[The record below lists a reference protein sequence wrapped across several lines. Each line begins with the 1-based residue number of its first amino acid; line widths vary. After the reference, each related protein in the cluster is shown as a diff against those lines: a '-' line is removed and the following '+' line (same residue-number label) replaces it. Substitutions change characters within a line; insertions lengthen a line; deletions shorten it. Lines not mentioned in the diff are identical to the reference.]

1 MIKFFFDAMY
11 YQFFIYNR
19 DKFKLEDPHERTVL
33 LFCGILFLP
42 IIALIYPLIKENFN
56 YDLPFIFFVPIFC
69 ILYYLLNRY
78 YVRKGKGIEII
89 REKPLLFK
97 SQRLSSIISWMVY
110 PFLAVL
116 LYFMITQ
123 KANVYRSLSLGWF
136 THF

>member
-19 DKFKLEDPHERTVL
+19 DKFKLEDPHERTIL

-69 ILYYLLNRY
+69 ILYYLLNKY

-116 LYFMITQ
+116 LYFMITHRHWL
-123 KANVYRSLSLGWF
+123 KII
-136 THF
+136 

>member
-1 MIKFFFDAMY
+1 MIKFFFGAMY

-19 DKFKLEDPHERTVL
+19 DKFKLEDPHERTIL

-97 SQRLSSIISWMVY
+97 NQRLSSIISWMVY

-116 LYFMITQ
+116 LYFMITHRHWL
-123 KANVYRSLSLGWF
+123 KII
-136 THF
+136 

>member
-19 DKFKLEDPHERTVL
+19 DKFKLEDPHERTIL

-56 YDLPFIFFVPIFC
+56 YDLPFIFFVPIFY
-69 ILYYLLNRY
+69 ILYYFLNSY
-78 YVRKGKGIEII
+78 YVRKGIEII

-97 SQRLSSIISWMVY
+97 SQRLSFIISWMVY

-116 LYFMITQ
+116 LYFMITHRHWL
-123 KANVYRSLSLGWF
+123 KII
-136 THF
+136 

>member
-1 MIKFFFDAMY
+1 MY

-19 DKFKLEDPHERTVL
+19 DKFKLEDPHERTIL

-56 YDLPFIFFVPIFC
+56 YDLPFIFFVPIFY
-69 ILYYLLNRY
+69 ILYYFLNRY
-78 YVRKGKGIEII
+78 YVRKGIEII

-97 SQRLSSIISWMVY
+97 SQHLSFIISWMVY

-116 LYFMITQ
+116 LYFMITHRHWL
-123 KANVYRSLSLGWF
+123 KII
-136 THF
+136 

>member
-19 DKFKLEDPHERTVL
+19 DKFKLEDPHERTIL

-42 IIALIYPLIKENFN
+42 IIALIYPLIKENFRA
-56 YDLPFIFFVPIFC
+56 YLPFIFFVPIFY
-69 ILYYLLNRY
+69 ILYYFLNRY
-78 YVRKGKGIEII
+78 YVRKGIEII

-97 SQRLSSIISWMVY
+97 SQRLSFIISWMVY

-116 LYFMITQ
+116 LYFMITHRHWL
-123 KANVYRSLSLGWF
+123 KII
-136 THF
+136 

>member
-19 DKFKLEDPHERTVL
+19 DKFKLEDPHERTIL

-42 IIALIYPLIKENFN
+42 IIALIYPLIKENFRIN
-56 YDLPFIFFVPIFC
+56 LPFIFFVPIFY
-69 ILYYLLNRY
+69 ILYYFLNRY
-78 YVRKGKGIEII
+78 YVRKGIEII

-97 SQRLSSIISWMVY
+97 SQRLSFIISWMVY

-116 LYFMITQ
+116 LYFMITHRHWL
-123 KANVYRSLSLGWF
+123 KII
-136 THF
+136 

>member
-97 SQRLSSIISWMVY
+97 SQRLLSIISWMVY

-116 LYFMITQ
+116 LYFMITHRHWL
-123 KANVYRSLSLGWF
+123 KII
-136 THF
+136 

>member
-69 ILYYLLNRY
+69 ILYYLLSRY

-116 LYFMITQ
+116 LYFMITHRHWL
-123 KANVYRSLSLGWF
+123 KII
-136 THF
+136 

>member
-19 DKFKLEDPHERTVL
+19 DKFKLEDSHERTVL

-116 LYFMITQ
+116 LYFMITHRHWL
-123 KANVYRSLSLGWF
+123 KII
-136 THF
+136 

>member
-116 LYFMITQ
+116 LYFMITHRYWL
-123 KANVYRSLSLGWF
+123 KII
-136 THF
+136 

>member
-97 SQRLSSIISWMVY
+97 KPTFIVHYLLDGLPIFSCIALFHDNTSALAENNIIK
-110 PFLAVL
+110 
-116 LYFMITQ
+116 I
-123 KANVYRSLSLGWF
+123 
-136 THF
+136 

>member
-56 YDLPFIFFVPIFC
+56 YDLPFIFFVPRFC

-116 LYFMITQ
+116 LYFMITHRHWL
-123 KANVYRSLSLGWF
+123 KII
-136 THF
+136 

>member
-19 DKFKLEDPHERTVL
+19 DKFKLEDPHERTIL

-56 YDLPFIFFVPIFC
+56 YDLPFIFFVPIFY
-69 ILYYLLNRY
+69 ILYYFLNRY
-78 YVRKGKGIEII
+78 YVRKGIEII

-116 LYFMITQ
+116 LYFMITHRHWL
-123 KANVYRSLSLGWF
+123 KII
-136 THF
+136 

>member
-110 PFLAVL
+110 PILAVL
-116 LYFMITQ
+116 LYFMITHRHRL
-123 KANVYRSLSLGWF
+123 KII
-136 THF
+136 

>member
-11 YQFFIYNR
+11 YQFFIYNK

-56 YDLPFIFFVPIFC
+56 YDLPFILFVPIFC

-116 LYFMITQ
+116 LYFMITHRHWL
-123 KANVYRSLSLGWF
+123 KII
-136 THF
+136 

>member
-19 DKFKLEDPHERTVL
+19 DIFKLENPHERTVL

-116 LYFMITQ
+116 LYFMITHRHWL
-123 KANVYRSLSLGWF
+123 KII
-136 THF
+136 

>member
-1 MIKFFFDAMY
+1 M
-11 YQFFIYNR
+11 N
-19 DKFKLEDPHERTVL
+19 
-33 LFCGILFLP
+33 
-42 IIALIYPLIKENFN
+42 
-56 YDLPFIFFVPIFC
+56 LPFIFFVPIFC

-116 LYFMITQ
+116 LYFMITHRHWL
-123 KANVYRSLSLGWF
+123 KII
-136 THF
+136 

>member
-19 DKFKLEDPHERTVL
+19 DKFKLEDPHERTIL

-56 YDLPFIFFVPIFC
+56 YDLPFIFFVPIFY
-69 ILYYLLNRY
+69 ILYYFLNRY
-78 YVRKGKGIEII
+78 YVRKGIEII

-97 SQRLSSIISWMVY
+97 SQHLAFRISWMVY

-116 LYFMITQ
+116 LYFMITHRHWL
-123 KANVYRSLSLGWF
+123 KII
-136 THF
+136 

>member
-19 DKFKLEDPHERTVL
+19 DKFKLEDPHERTIL

-42 IIALIYPLIKENFN
+42 IIALIYPLIKENFRLN
-56 YDLPFIFFVPIFC
+56 LPFIFFVPIFY
-69 ILYYLLNRY
+69 ILYYFLNSY
-78 YVRKGKGIEII
+78 YVRKGIEII

-97 SQRLSSIISWMVY
+97 SQRLSFIISWMVY

-116 LYFMITQ
+116 LYFMITHRHWL
-123 KANVYRSLSLGWF
+123 KII
-136 THF
+136 

>member
-19 DKFKLEDPHERTVL
+19 DKFKLEDPHERTIL

-56 YDLPFIFFVPIFC
+56 YDLPFIFFVPIFY
-69 ILYYLLNRY
+69 ILYYFLNRY
-78 YVRKGKGIEII
+78 YVRKGIEII

-97 SQRLSSIISWMVY
+97 SQRLSFIISWMVY
-110 PFLAVL
+110 QFLAVL
-116 LYFMITQ
+116 LYFMITHRHWL
-123 KANVYRSLSLGWF
+123 KII
-136 THF
+136 

>member
-19 DKFKLEDPHERTVL
+19 DKFKLEDPHERTIL

-56 YDLPFIFFVPIFC
+56 YDLPFIFFVQIFYL
-69 ILYYLLNRY
+69 LYYFFTRY

-97 SQRLSSIISWMVY
+97 SQRLSFIISWMVY

-116 LYFMITQ
+116 LYFMITHRHWL
-123 KANVYRSLSLGWF
+123 KII
-136 THF
+136 

>member
-69 ILYYLLNRY
+69 ILYYLLKRY

-116 LYFMITQ
+116 LYFMITHRHWL
-123 KANVYRSLSLGWF
+123 KII
-136 THF
+136 

>member
-19 DKFKLEDPHERTVL
+19 DKFKLEDPHERTVS

-116 LYFMITQ
+116 LYFMITHRHWL
-123 KANVYRSLSLGWF
+123 KII
-136 THF
+136 

>member
-19 DKFKLEDPHERTVL
+19 DKFKLEDPHERTVF

-116 LYFMITQ
+116 LYFMITHRHWL
-123 KANVYRSLSLGWF
+123 KII
-136 THF
+136 

>member
-11 YQFFIYNR
+11 YQLFIYNR
-19 DKFKLEDPHERTVL
+19 DKFKLEDPHERTIL

-56 YDLPFIFFVPIFC
+56 YDLPFIFFVPIFY
-69 ILYYLLNRY
+69 ILYYFFNRY

-97 SQRLSSIISWMVY
+97 SQRLSFIISWMVY

-116 LYFMITQ
+116 LYFMITHRHWL
-123 KANVYRSLSLGWF
+123 KII
-136 THF
+136 

>member
-116 LYFMITQ
+116 LYFMILVILN
-123 KANVYRSLSLGWF
+123 KKVLF
-136 THF
+136 VC

>member
-1 MIKFFFDAMY
+1 MIKFFFDAIY

-19 DKFKLEDPHERTVL
+19 DKFKLEDPHERTIL

-97 SQRLSSIISWMVY
+97 NQRLSSIISWMVY

-116 LYFMITQ
+116 LYFMITHRHWL
-123 KANVYRSLSLGWF
+123 KII
-136 THF
+136 

>member
-19 DKFKLEDPHERTVL
+19 DKFKLEDPHERTIL

-56 YDLPFIFFVPIFC
+56 YDLPFIFFVAIFC

-97 SQRLSSIISWMVY
+97 NQRLSSIISWMVY

-116 LYFMITQ
+116 LYFLITHRHWL
-123 KANVYRSLSLGWF
+123 KII
-136 THF
+136 

>member
-1 MIKFFFDAMY
+1 MIKFFFDAMH

-19 DKFKLEDPHERTVL
+19 DKFKLEDPHERTIL

-56 YDLPFIFFVPIFC
+56 YDLPFIFFVPIFY
-69 ILYYLLNRY
+69 ILYYFLNRY
-78 YVRKGKGIEII
+78 YVRKGIEII

-97 SQRLSSIISWMVY
+97 SQRLSFIISWMVY

-116 LYFMITQ
+116 LYFMITHRHWL
-123 KANVYRSLSLGWF
+123 KII
-136 THF
+136 

>member
-19 DKFKLEDPHERTVL
+19 DKFKLEDPHERTIL

-56 YDLPFIFFVPIFC
+56 YDLPFIFFVPIFY
-69 ILYYLLNRY
+69 ILYYFLNRY
-78 YVRKGKGIEII
+78 YVRKGIKII

-97 SQRLSSIISWMVY
+97 SQRLSFIISWMVY

-116 LYFMITQ
+116 LYFMITHRHWL
-123 KANVYRSLSLGWF
+123 KII
-136 THF
+136 

>member
-56 YDLPFIFFVPIFC
+56 YDLPFICFVPIFC

-116 LYFMITQ
+116 LYFMITHRHWL
-123 KANVYRSLSLGWF
+123 KII
-136 THF
+136 

>member
-42 IIALIYPLIKENFN
+42 IIALIYPLIKENFKN
-56 YDLPFIFFVPIFC
+56 YLPFIFFVPIFC

-116 LYFMITQ
+116 LYFMITHRHWL
-123 KANVYRSLSLGWF
+123 KII
-136 THF
+136 

>member
-19 DKFKLEDPHERTVL
+19 DKFKLEDPHERTIL

-42 IIALIYPLIKENFN
+42 IIALIYPLIKENFIEN
-56 YDLPFIFFVPIFC
+56 LPFIFFVPIFY
-69 ILYYLLNRY
+69 ILYYFLNRY
-78 YVRKGKGIEII
+78 YVRKGIEII

-97 SQRLSSIISWMVY
+97 SQRLSFIISWMVY

-116 LYFMITQ
+116 LYFMITHRHWL
-123 KANVYRSLSLGWF
+123 KII
-136 THF
+136 

>member
-97 SQRLSSIISWMVY
+97 SQRLSSIISWVVY

-116 LYFMITQ
+116 LYFMITHRHWL
-123 KANVYRSLSLGWF
+123 KII
-136 THF
+136 

>member
-78 YVRKGKGIEII
+78 YVRKEKGIEII

-116 LYFMITQ
+116 LYFMITHRHWL
-123 KANVYRSLSLGWF
+123 KII
-136 THF
+136 